1 MNEENDIPLT
11 PLDAMV
17 AQDSLQ
23 ILKAAVPYLN
33 GNARQY
39 ISIYTKLAE
48 LSNTLSLCRRGNPD
62 VSMMSAQPQ
71 AHTPLDMLNDIR
83 RYLNPNARAQIDQM
97 ILTLN
102 TIQILQMMQT
112 TTEGEEEQPN
122 GLDE

>member
-17 AQDSLQ
+17 SKDSLQ
-23 ILKAAVPYLN
+23 ILKAAIPYLN

-39 ISIYTKLAE
+39 IAIYTKLAE
-48 LSNTLSLCRRGNPD
+48 LSNTLSLYGKRKPE

-71 AHTPLDMLNDIR
+71 AHTPIDMLNDIR
-83 RYLNPNARAQIDQM
+83 RYMNPNARAQIDQM

-102 TIQILQMMQT
+102 TIQILQLMQST
-112 TTEGEEEQPN
+112 DGEEEFHD

>member
-62 VSMMSAQPQ
+62 VSMMSAQSQ